1 MLSFFEPYFMVAY
14 SGAYSLLQ
22 NLQGLGIL
30 SIWYGPY
37 IDLQGTIAPLSGLY
51 FICLLLVILFNIISS
66 FAFSRKFSFS
76 VIAFWLLPGV
86 FSLGGFKV
94 FEPIIPEDY
103 IIGSGHLGTSGGAL
117 INALVVFVFSW
128 SLATLCLHSWRAG
141 KKSKATF
148 DHIWYVFGLSALAFF
163 VSDTGTSRHHE
174 QLTSSKGTLLE
185 ATNILSGQLRTVSGF
200 CEDEVFAKDFGALCV
215 WSNSIKWYV
224 NRISDSS
231 FFYEQDEEKPTIEKL
246 LSVSSSVTSDQVAR
260 DIERLNAY
268 CTNDSKV
275 KTCVEIPI
283 HLNQDPALSKGTVSI
298 YSKYIV
304 PINALA
310 PTIERYWTET
320 VKLSR
325 KVKESEMAPHK
336 RWMFFMLLA
345 FLVGIKVA
353 NSSRELF
360 STKDK
365 SVYRSSAVTAT
376 KCICTYSKKLW
387 CRLMYCIGKLPVH
400 KDSA

>member
-1 MLSFFEPYFMVAY
+1 
-14 SGAYSLLQ
+14 
-22 NLQGLGIL
+22 
-30 SIWYGPY
+30 
-37 IDLQGTIAPLSGLY
+37 
-51 FICLLLVILFNIISS
+51 
-66 FAFSRKFSFS
+66 
-76 VIAFWLLPGV
+76 
-86 FSLGGFKV
+86 
-94 FEPIIPEDY
+94 
-103 IIGSGHLGTSGGAL
+103 
-117 INALVVFVFSW
+117 
-128 SLATLCLHSWRAG
+128 
-141 KKSKATF
+141 
-148 DHIWYVFGLSALAFF
+148 
-163 VSDTGTSRHHE
+163 
-174 QLTSSKGTLLE
+174 
-185 ATNILSGQLRTVSGF
+185 
-200 CEDEVFAKDFGALCV
+200 
-215 WSNSIKWYV
+215 
-224 NRISDSS
+224 
-231 FFYEQDEEKPTIEKL
+231 
-246 LSVSSSVTSDQVAR
+246 VSSSVTSDQVAK

-275 KTCVEIPI
+275 KACVEIPI

-365 SVYRSSAVTAT
+365 SVYRSSVVTAT

-387 CRLMYCIGKLPVH
+387 CRLMYWIGKLPVH
-400 KDSA
+400 KNSA